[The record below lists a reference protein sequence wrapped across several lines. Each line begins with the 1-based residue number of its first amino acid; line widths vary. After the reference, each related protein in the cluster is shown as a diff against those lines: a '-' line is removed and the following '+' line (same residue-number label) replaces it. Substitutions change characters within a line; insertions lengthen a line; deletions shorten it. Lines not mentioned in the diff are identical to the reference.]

1 MHGSRPGHNTST
13 ALVQLHDRW
22 LEEVEDGKMVGVLL
36 CDQSAAFD
44 LCDHA
49 ILVEKLKLMGVEEG
63 AANWIL
69 SYLSGRKQSCFVD
82 GHLSSAMSL
91 FSCGVPQGSIGGPLL
106 WLCFTC
112 DQPDVVHDH
121 PVDGQD
127 LHRGCGQVQAGA
139 VVHGEESANR
149 QGDDCGTLVGYVDD
163 GAYSFAHKHP
173 GTLSEVLTRKY
184 GMLEDWMNSNKLVV
198 NPDKT
203 HLMVMGTRR
212 SAAQRRG
219 VSLQAGTFTILPTET
234 EKLLGGTLHQSLE
247 WNQHISDHDSSMVRQ
262 LTTRING
269 LKKISANAT
278 FNTRLMIAN
287 GVVMSKMVYL
297 ITLWGGAQQ
306 YLLKALQVQQLTAAR
321 AVCGFFSHGW
331 SRRKLP
337 SRVGWLSVRQ
347 LIQFHTILQAH
358 KTIRS
363 GQPRPLFN
371 SISTDH
377 PRNTRSAA
385 QGQIRFGEQYT
396 ATTTFKYRARQW
408 YNGVPASV
416 KQGSQAVVRRK
427 LKTWVKENVP
437 LDWG

>member
-1 MHGSRPGHNTST
+1 
-13 ALVQLHDRW
+13 
-22 LEEVEDGKMVGVLL
+22 
-36 CDQSAAFD
+36 
-44 LCDHA
+44 
-49 ILVEKLKLMGVEEG
+49 
-63 AANWIL
+63 
-69 SYLSGRKQSCFVD
+69 
-82 GHLSSAMSL
+82 
-91 FSCGVPQGSIGGPLL
+91 
-106 WLCFTC
+106 
-112 DQPDVVHDH
+112 
-121 PVDGQD
+121 
-127 LHRGCGQVQAGA
+127 
-139 VVHGEESANR
+139 
-149 QGDDCGTLVGYVDD
+149 
-163 GAYSFAHKHP
+163 
-173 GTLSEVLTRKY
+173 
-184 GMLEDWMNSNKLVV
+184 
-198 NPDKT
+198 
-203 HLMVMGTRR
+203 
-212 SAAQRRG
+212 
-219 VSLQAGTFTILPTET
+219 
-234 EKLLGGTLHQSLE
+234 
-247 WNQHISDHDSSMVRQ
+247 MVRQ

-331 SRRKLP
+331 SRRKLL

-416 KQGSQAVVRRK
+416 KQGSQAVVKRK